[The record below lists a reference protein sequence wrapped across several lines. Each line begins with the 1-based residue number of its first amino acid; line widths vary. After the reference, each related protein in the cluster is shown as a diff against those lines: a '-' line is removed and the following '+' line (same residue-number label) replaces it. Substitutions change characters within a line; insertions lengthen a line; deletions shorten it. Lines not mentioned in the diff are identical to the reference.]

1 MVQIKAND
9 LLAQMQAM
17 AKQAQAN
24 KIEANQPFAN
34 QNINTDNKTDF
45 SNVLKNSI
53 EKVSEIQKNAGEMAT
68 RFEMGDKDVDVAE
81 VMVNLQKANVSFQAM
96 TQVRNRL
103 VSAYQ
108 EIMNM
113 QI

>member
-1 MVQIKAND
+1 MVEMKVND
-9 LLAQMQAM
+9 LLAEMQAM
-17 AKQAQAN
+17 ARQAQSTN
-24 KIEANQPFAN
+24 MESE
-34 QNINTDNKTDF
+34 NIKAGSSDF
-45 SNVLKNSI
+45 SNLLKSSI
-53 EKVSEIQKNAGEMAT
+53 EKVSEVQKNAGEMAS
-68 RFEMGDKDVDVAE
+68 RFEMGDKDVDLTE

-103 VSAYQ
+103 VTAYQ

>member
-1 MVQIKAND
+1 MIQVKAND

-24 KIEANQPFAN
+24 LDTPNSIN
-34 QNINTDNKTDF
+34 QNINTDNKTEF
-45 SNVLKNSI
+45 SNLLKNSI
-53 EKVSEIQKNAGEMAT
+53 DKVSEIQKNAGDMAT
-68 RFEMGDKDVDVAE
+68 RFEMGDKDVDIAE

>member
-1 MVQIKAND
+1 MVEMKVNE
-9 LLAQMQAM
+9 LLAEMQAM
-17 AKQAQAN
+17 AKQAQSTNIDPAN
-24 KIEANQPFAN
+24 I
-34 QNINTDNKTDF
+34 KTSPNDF
-45 SNVLKNSI
+45 SNLLKSSI
-53 EKVSEIQKNAGEMAT
+53 EKVNEVSKDAGEMAT
-68 RFEMGDKDVDVAE
+68 RFEMGDKDVDLTE

-103 VSAYQ
+103 VTAYQ

>member
-1 MVQIKAND
+1 MVEMKVND
-9 LLAQMQAM
+9 LLAEMQAM

-24 KIEANQPFAN
+24 PLNESNNNVGKS
-34 QNINTDNKTDF
+34 DF
-45 SNVLKNSI
+45 SDLLKNSI
-53 EKVSEIQKNAGEMAT
+53 EKVSEVQKNAGELAK
-68 RFEMGDKDVDVAE
+68 RFEMGDKDVDIAE
-81 VMVNLQKANVSFQAM
+81 VMVNLQKASVSFQAM

-103 VSAYQ
+103 VTAYQ

>member
-1 MVQIKAND
+1 MIDMKIND
-9 LLAQMQAM
+9 LLAEMQSM
-17 AKQAQAN
+17 ARQAQTPMVDGTNLKTN
-24 KIEANQPFAN
+24 KSEFSELL
-34 QNINTDNKTDF
+34 KT
-45 SNVLKNSI
+45 SI
-53 EKVSEIQKNAGEMAT
+53 DKVSDVQKNAGELAK
-68 RFEMGDKDVDVAE
+68 RFELGDKDVDITE

-103 VSAYQ
+103 VTAYQ

>member
-1 MVQIKAND
+1 MVEMKVNE
-9 LLAQMQAM
+9 LLAEMQAM
-17 AKQAQAN
+17 AKQAQSTNIDPAN
-24 KIEANQPFAN
+24 I
-34 QNINTDNKTDF
+34 KTGSADF
-45 SNVLKNSI
+45 SNLLKSSI
-53 EKVSEIQKNAGEMAT
+53 EKVNDVQKNAGEMAT
-68 RFEMGDKDVDVAE
+68 RFEMGDKNVDLTE

-103 VSAYQ
+103 VTAYQ

>member
-1 MVQIKAND
+1 MVEMKVNQ
-9 LLAQMQAM
+9 LLSEMQAM
-17 AKQAQAN
+17 ARQAQAN
-24 KIEANQPFAN
+24 N
-34 QNINTDNKTDF
+34 NIAPQATNDVGKTDF
-45 SNVLKNSI
+45 SNLLKTSI
-53 EKVSEIQKNAGEMAT
+53 DKVNEVQKNAGDMAA
-68 RFEMGDKDVDVAE
+68 RFELGDKDVDIAE